1 MEATIRAGQAP
12 AVVVALEAGERL
24 TAEAGA
30 MMFVSG
36 DISMD
41 VEMPGG
47 LAGGLKRKLLAGESL
62 FLTRYQAN
70 AAGAVGIT
78 GPFPGSVRQHEL
90 DGEIICEKHAYL
102 GHYGEVEIES
112 ALAQKLGM
120 GVGGG
125 GEGFFLQRLR
135 GKGTVWLH
143 GGGDFLD
150 FDLAPGQRLI
160 IDTGCMVMVEPTVKY
175 EVKLQGGV
183 AKSLFGG
190 EGLFLVH
197 MTGPGHVTLQTL
209 PFSRT
214 ARRGLAASGG
224 GRDECGVGGLLVSV
238 LDWGVTLE
246 GTSR

>member
-1 MEATIRAGQAP
+1 MEATVREGHAP
-12 AVVVALEAGERL
+12 AVVVALQPGEQL
-24 TAEAGA
+24 TSEAGA
-30 MMFVSG
+30 MMFISG

-47 LAGGLKRKLLAGESL
+47 MMGGLKRKVLAGESL
-62 FLTRYQAN
+62 FLTRYRAN
-70 AAGAVGIT
+70 GAGAVGIT
-78 GPFPGSVRQHEL
+78 GPFPGSIRQHEL

-102 GHYGEVEIES
+102 GHHGEVEIES
-112 ALAQKLGM
+112 AFAQKLGM
-120 GVGGG
+120 GIRGG
-125 GEGFFLQRLR
+125 GEGFFLQRLK

-150 FDLAPGQRLI
+150 FDLVAGQRLI
-160 IDTGCMVMVEPTVKY
+160 IDTGCMVMIEPTVNY

-214 ARRGLAASGG
+214 ARRVLAAAGG
-224 GRDECGVGGLLVSV
+224 GRDEAGVGGILGGIL
-238 LDWGVTLE
+238 GE
-246 GTSR
+246 